1 MFIYTSCVKLLQ
13 LAYVGSD
20 VTSGR
25 VRRGK
30 PMEHAKA
37 AASRRR
43 SEGDAHGRWS
53 TRTRVA
59 GVHELVYT
67 CVEACTHKLL
77 QAKNQAARSPALE
90 PDQHAWMEVTGD
102 QQLAIE
108 ALVTRVGLLVL
119 HSIHQ

>member
-1 MFIYTSCVKLLQ
+1 MAGEVHARGLPEYTSWSIHVW
-13 LAYVGSD
+13 
-20 VTSGR
+20 R
-25 VRRGK
+25 
-30 PMEHAKA
+30 HA
-37 AASRRR
+37 
-43 SEGDAHGRWS
+43 H
-53 TRTRVA
+53 TYF
-59 GVHELVYT
+59 HY
-67 CVEACTHKLL
+67 KLL